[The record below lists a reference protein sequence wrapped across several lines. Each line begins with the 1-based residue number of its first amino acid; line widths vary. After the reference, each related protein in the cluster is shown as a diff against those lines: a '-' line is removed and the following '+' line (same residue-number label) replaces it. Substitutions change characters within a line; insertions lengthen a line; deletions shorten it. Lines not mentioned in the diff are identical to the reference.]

1 MWSVAANWRYHAC
14 FAVYFS
20 RPIMTFTSPLHAALD
35 ELAVVSMAG
44 ADACSFLHGQLTQ
57 DVQNLKP
64 GQASLAG
71 YCTAKGRLL
80 ATCVIWQAQADAYL
94 ALVRADLADAL
105 VKRLRMFVLRAKVS
119 ITRSPLQVWGLA
131 LPALPAPMAGAAW
144 QVRATG
150 NTWCITAPDN
160 QTQTQTQT
168 QAAGRPDGIQ
178 RCWYVAHAIQPPSG
192 ATQPGWA
199 NHWRVRDVQAGL
211 PWVQAATQ
219 ERFIPQTLNLDL
231 IGGVSFTKGCYPGQE
246 VVARSRYRGT
256 LKRRMAA
263 GTCTAAVEHAEWL
276 SADADIFDANHP
288 EQPWGRIVNV
298 AIVQN
303 TAWLLFEA
311 QLNNLG
317 EADLRL
323 GHPQGAAIT
332 LHPLPYALTMES

>member
-1 MWSVAANWRYHAC
+1 
-14 FAVYFS
+14 
-20 RPIMTFTSPLHAALD
+20 MTFTPPLHAALD
-35 ELAVVSMAG
+35 ELAVVSFTGVDAG
-44 ADACSFLHGQLTQ
+44 SFLHGQLTQ

-80 ATCVIWQAQADAYL
+80 ATCVIWQAQADTYL

-105 VKRLRMFVLRAKVS
+105 VKRLSMFVLRAKVS
-119 ITRSPLQVWGLA
+119 IMRSPLQVWALA
-131 LPALPAPMAGAAW
+131 LPAVSAHTTGAAW
-144 QVRATG
+144 QVAPADNSWR
-150 NTWCITAPDN
+150 ITAPDK
-160 QTQTQTQT
+160 QIADQQ
-168 QAAGRPDGIQ
+168 DGIQ
-178 RCWYVAHAIQPPSG
+178 RCWYVANASQPPSG

-199 NHWRVRDVQAGL
+199 NRWRVRDVQAGL
-211 PWVQAATQ
+211 PWVQAVTQ

-246 VVARSRYRGT
+246 VVARSHYRGT

-263 GTCTAAVEHAEWL
+263 GYCTAAVEHAEWL
-276 SADADIFDANHP
+276 SADADIFDAHHP

-298 AIVQN
+298 AIDQH

-311 QLNNLG
+311 QLNNLD

-323 GHPQGAAIT
+323 GHAQGAAIT
-332 LHPLPYALTMES
+332 LHPLPYALAMEN